1 MPPVRT
7 DARVEDTM
15 WVVNDVKRDMEQDS
29 TDARYPDPGD
39 VANPRRADLSGSS
52 PINRATATQI
62 MCCQLCV
69 G

>member
-1 MPPVRT
+1 
-7 DARVEDTM
+7 M
-15 WVVNDVKRDMEQDS
+15 WVDVKREMEQDS
-29 TDARYPDPGD
+29 SDARYPDPGD
-39 VANPRRADLSGSS
+39 VANPRRPDLSGSS